1 MPKKA
6 ALLTLLLL
14 AGVQMLQAEVF
25 KAGDLVEA
33 HLFDQW
39 LPCKVFKVEEN
50 WLVPGAAGIRGYT
63 VTCVINAASGPV
75 ENFVAVADV
84 RARQPNAEDK
94 SVAAETAAAL
104 ARQPKGNTVGAKYG
118 TREPRACGSRTAP
131 AHGAPS
137 AEQAKQ
143 YVICELERGD
153 GERPLLL
160 VTNVQVQVAPVSHP
174 PNLITREIT
183 AARIDPR
190 EPVWDIRG
198 SFTSYQCT
206 ALASLIAQN
215 DFARTHNLLGR
226 RTALRHRLLLQR
238 YVRRL
243 ALRIDWR
250 VCQLEN
256 VRVAAARILNEER
269 SRVFANGGYPSIG
282 LRSELRSKV
291 GSVTLWTDSHVLPR
305 RARLRRVPSALHRS
319 PRFP

>member
-1 MPKKA
+1 MKKNA

-14 AGVQMLQAEVF
+14 AGVQLLQAEVF
-25 KAGDLVEA
+25 KPGDLVEA

-63 VTCVINAASGPV
+63 VTCVINPESGPV
-75 ENFVAVADV
+75 ENLVAVADV
-84 RARQPNAEDK
+84 RARQANADDK
-94 SVAAETAAAL
+94 RVAAETAAAL

-137 AEQAKQ
+137 AEQARQ

-160 VTNVQVQVAPVSHP
+160 VTNVKVQVASVSHP
-174 PNLITREIT
+174 PNMITREIT

-190 EPVWDIRG
+190 EPIWDIRG

-215 DFARTHNLLGR
+215 DFARTHNCWVAEQPSATGYCYKD
-226 RTALRHRLLLQR
+226 TFA
-238 YVRRL
+238 
-243 ALRIDWR
+243 DWH
-250 VCQLEN
+250 CGMIGG
-256 VRVAAARILNEER
+256 AAKWKTN
-269 SRVFANGGYPSIG
+269 
-282 LRSELRSKV
+282 
-291 GSVTLWTDSHVLPR
+291 VLP
-305 RARLRRVPSALHRS
+305 PQGY
-319 PRFP
+319 